1 MSSYAD
7 MDLFWLP
14 TPQNTEVKIPL
25 FHRTAK
31 YPRLSTSRIPARIF
45 WQPGHVPL
53 WRHVDTLSS
62 QMNVLSLVSRLAPQD
77 PPRQYS
83 LWDVERLEKA
93 AFVRPANHS
102 KLSCML
108 AKALR
113 SLTSQRMS
121 CGGINLSPRFPIRT
135 SDSLPNAAL
144 HNKSETYFTYSLKKT
159 EVTRLSNAW
168 LSKMVVITILQHAI
182 FPRFYFVS
190 RLSYTYTGI
199 IICIYFL
206 LL

>member
-1 MSSYAD
+1 
-7 MDLFWLP
+7 
-14 TPQNTEVKIPL
+14 
-25 FHRTAK
+25 
-31 YPRLSTSRIPARIF
+31 
-45 WQPGHVPL
+45 
-53 WRHVDTLSS
+53 
-62 QMNVLSLVSRLAPQD
+62 MNVLSLVSRLAPQD

-159 EVTRLSNAW
+159 EVTRLSNAC
-168 LSKMVVITILQHAI
+168 LAKMVVITILQHAI

-190 RLSYTYTGI
+190 RLSYTYTSI

>member
-1 MSSYAD
+1 MTSHAPTHRSQDFFVSQNHKVPEAQHKKNPCT
-7 MDLFWLP
+7 DLLTIW
-14 TPQNTEVKIPL
+14 TCAHTE
-25 FHRTAK
+25 TC
-31 YPRLSTSRIPARIF
+31 
-45 WQPGHVPL
+45 
-53 WRHVDTLSS
+53 RHSLIS
-62 QMNVLSLVSRLAPQD
+62 NVLSLVSQLSPQD
-77 PPRQYS
+77 PPHQYL

-93 AFVRPANHS
+93 DFVRPANHS

-121 CGGINLSPRFPIRT
+121 CGEINLSPRFPIRT

-144 HNKSETYFTYSLKKT
+144 HNKSEAHFTYSLEKT
-159 EVTRLSNAW
+159 EGARLSNAC
-168 LSKMVVITILQHAI
+168 LEKMVVIITILQHAI
-182 FPRFYFVS
+182 FPTFSFV
-190 RLSYTYTGI
+190 RTLSYTYTGI